1 MSKRAKQKYYVVW
14 NGVNPGVYDNWA
26 DCRFQIKGYVGALY
40 KSFESKEE
48 AENAFSDSAY
58 NHIGKSAKTNR
69 ILNQNEKPPYIR
81 ESLAVDAACSGN
93 PGNMEYRGVYVE
105 TGQQVFHVGPM
116 AQGTNNIGEFLA
128 LVHGL
133 ALFGKNGCKMP
144 IYSDSRNA
152 ILWVQQKKCKTK
164 LERTPVNA
172 PIFNLIERA
181 EKWLSENTYT
191 TTILKWETAEW
202 GEIPADFGRK

>member
-1 MSKRAKQKYYVVW
+1 MSKKAKQKYYVVW
-14 NGVNPGVYDNWA
+14 NGVYPGIYDNWT
-26 DCRFQIKGYVGALY
+26 DCQLQIKGYVGALY

-48 AENAFSDSAY
+48 AENAFSDSACNY
-58 NHIGKSAKTNR
+58 IGKSTKTNR
-69 ILNQNEKPPYIR
+69 TLNQNEKPLYTR

-93 PGNMEYRGVYVE
+93 PGNVEYRGVYVE

-133 ALFGKNGCKMP
+133 ALFSKNGCKMP

-164 LERTPVNA
+164 LERTPANA

-181 EKWLSENTYT
+181 ERWLSENTYT

>member
-1 MSKRAKQKYYVVW
+1 MSKKAKQKYYVVW
-14 NGVNPGVYDNWA
+14 NGVNPGVYNNWT
-26 DCRFQIKGYVGALY
+26 DCQLQIKGYVGALY

-48 AENAFSDSAY
+48 AEQAFSESAY
-58 NHIGKSAKTNR
+58 NYIGKSSKPNR
-69 ILNQNEKPPYIR
+69 IPDKNEKLPYIR

-105 TGQQVFHVGPM
+105 TGQQIFHVGPL

-164 LERTPVNA
+164 LERTPANA
-172 PIFNLIERA
+172 PIFNLIARA
-181 EKWLSENTYT
+181 EKWLQENAYT
-191 TTILKWETAEW
+191 TKILKWET
-202 GEIPADFGRK
+202 

>member
-1 MSKRAKQKYYVVW
+1 MSKKIKQKYYVVW
-14 NGVNPGVYDNWA
+14 EGVRPGVYNSWT
-26 DCRFQIKGYVGALY
+26 DCQLQIKGYVGAIY
-40 KSFESKEE
+40 KSFDAKDD
-48 AENAFSDSAY
+48 AEKAFSESPSDY
-58 NHIGKSAKTNR
+58 IGQSSKNATMTNENG
-69 ILNQNEKPPYIR
+69 ISPYIR

-93 PGNMEYRGVYVE
+93 PGKMEYRGVYVS

-133 ALFGKNGCKMP
+133 ALFNKNGCNLP
-144 IYSDSRNA
+144 IYSDSQNA

-164 LERTPVNA
+164 LERTEINR
-172 PIFNLIERA
+172 PIFDLIARA
-181 EKWLSENTYT
+181 EKWLRENTYT
-191 TTILKWETAEW
+191 TQILKWETGKW